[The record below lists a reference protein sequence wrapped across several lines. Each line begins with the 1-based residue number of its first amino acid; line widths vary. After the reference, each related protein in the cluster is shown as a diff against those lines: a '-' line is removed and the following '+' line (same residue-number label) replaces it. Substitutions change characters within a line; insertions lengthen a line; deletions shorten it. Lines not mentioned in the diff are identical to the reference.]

1 MPFEIRDV
9 TDLAGCRAVVDVEN
23 EVWGQDSEVVPASLL
38 VASIKRGGILIGAWD
53 GSRLVGFVWSM
64 PGVRQGQL
72 THWSHMLGVR
82 PEARGQGLGESL
94 KRVQSERAIA
104 ASISVRHCSGS
115 ARSVGTEAAMLPCA
129 VQALATSSSRCA
141 LRAASTKFS
150 PRRES
155 SSAKALPMPSE
166 APVRTTTRPDS
177 GLSTRARN
185 VPCLTAG

>member
-94 KRVQSERAIA
+94 KRAQSERAIA
-104 ASISVRHCSGS
+104 AGCDLIEWTFDPLQAANAHLNLASLGCIASEYRVNTYGEMSGPLHRGTPTDRLVAEWWIRHPRPQIGRAEARAS
-115 ARSVGTEAAMLPCA
+115 AG
-129 VQALATSSSRCA
+129 
-141 LRAASTKFS
+141 
-150 PRRES
+150 
-155 SSAKALPMPSE
+155 
-166 APVRTTTRPDS
+166 
-177 GLSTRARN
+177 
-185 VPCLTAG
+185 